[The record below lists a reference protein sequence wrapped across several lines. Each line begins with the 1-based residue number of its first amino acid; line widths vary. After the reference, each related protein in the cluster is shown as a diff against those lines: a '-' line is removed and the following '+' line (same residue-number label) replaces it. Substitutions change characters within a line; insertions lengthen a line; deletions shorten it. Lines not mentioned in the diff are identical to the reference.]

1 MKIVL
6 IKSYEGNS
14 VGYTR
19 CKTISEAE
27 NQLIDWEKQGL
38 CTNSD
43 EIFSF
48 SSIQRAFI
56 FLLKE
61 INKLGGTNHE
71 I

>member
-43 EIFSF
+43 EIF
-48 SSIQRAFI
+48 
-56 FLLKE
+56 LLAAYKE
-61 INKLGGTNHE
+61 HLYFC
-71 I
+71 